1 MRLFGWSRTLFP
13 PASTF
18 FRLKNN
24 CSSFHNDNDVENT
37 GMKVGTG
44 GPGIFSEGGCGFWLG
59 DGVGFFFFWGGG
71 LCVKD
76 EKTARTS
83 RG

>member
-1 MRLFGWSRTLFP
+1 
-13 PASTF
+13 
-18 FRLKNN
+18 
-24 CSSFHNDNDVENT
+24 
-37 GMKVGTG
+37 MKVGTG
-44 GPGIFSEGGCGFWLG
+44 GPGIFSEGGADFGLEMG
-59 DGVGFFFFWGGG
+59 SDFFFFWRGGG